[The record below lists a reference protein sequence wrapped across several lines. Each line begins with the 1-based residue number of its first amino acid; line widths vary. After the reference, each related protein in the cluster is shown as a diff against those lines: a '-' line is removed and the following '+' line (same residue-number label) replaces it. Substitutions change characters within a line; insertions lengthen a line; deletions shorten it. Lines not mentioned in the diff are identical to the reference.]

1 MTNNKKDWWAVC
13 FGNTIILL
21 SHCKKYARE
30 YAANGRK
37 LLKRNHPQCTT
48 KYEVKLVELEGK
60 EEK

>member
-1 MTNNKKDWWAVC
+1 MC